1 MSYYAETKSN
11 DVEAWP
17 EGATCED
24 KATPLTPCLLQADRI
39 QAHATDITS
48 LSTLSARAS
57 SLYLKTR
64 DAEADVH
71 SSLDTTRPRRVPN
84 MKFKVDTQGPSKHVA
99 SDDGAEGFV
108 NLGDRGVVSDSHN
121 LKSADVR
128 TVYKSLTHV
137 SVSIVVDTKDW
148 TSCSSGLSHQCVNV
162 G

>member
-1 MSYYAETKSN
+1 MKFNS
-11 DVEAWP
+11 
-17 EGATCED
+17 
-24 KATPLTPCLLQADRI
+24 
-39 QAHATDITS
+39 
-48 LSTLSARAS
+48 
-57 SLYLKTR
+57 
-64 DAEADVH
+64 
-71 SSLDTTRPRRVPN
+71 DTTNSTSSEEHKSPE
-84 MKFKVDTQGPSKHVA
+84 VDTQGPSKHVA